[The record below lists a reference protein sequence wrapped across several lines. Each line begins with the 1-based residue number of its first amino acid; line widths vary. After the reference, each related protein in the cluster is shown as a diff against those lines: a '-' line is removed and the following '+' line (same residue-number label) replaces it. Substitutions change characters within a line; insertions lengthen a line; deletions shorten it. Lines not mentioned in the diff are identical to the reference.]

1 MEVKTNKPGPAS
13 FDTRN
18 KGKKE
23 VEQKK
28 IEYINKNKHYVK
40 QKKSVADSFSDHN
53 SRSSDRAPTPAY
65 RFSFAEKG
73 GNTSEEKVNP
83 GMTIDMLQNIQK
95 TKDHLNSKSG
105 TAKSAYNIKKK
116 NANEE

>member
-23 VEQKK
+23 VELKK
-28 IEYINKNKHYVK
+28 IDYINKNKHYVK
-40 QKKSVADSFSDHN
+40 QKKDISESFSDHN

-73 GNTSEEKVNP
+73 GNTSENIIFKSITNN
-83 GMTIDMLQNIQK
+83 ILQ
-95 TKDHLNSKSG
+95 
-105 TAKSAYNIKKK
+105 
-116 NANEE
+116 

>member
-40 QKKSVADSFSDHN
+40 QKKSVTDSFSDHN

-95 TKDHLNSKSG
+95 TKDHLNS
-105 TAKSAYNIKKK
+105 
-116 NANEE
+116 

>member
-1 MEVKTNKPGPAS
+1 MEDKTNKPGPAS

-28 IEYINKNKHYVK
+28 IEYINKNKHYVR
-40 QKKSVADSFSDHN
+40 QKKSITDSFSDHN

-83 GMTIDMLQNIQK
+83 GMTIDML
-95 TKDHLNSKSG
+95 
-105 TAKSAYNIKKK
+105 
-116 NANEE
+116 